1 MVSQGQR
8 SHEYLTARGAVV
20 RARKSQMIPQ
30 IVSTACGRLSG
41 ECERG
46 TQECVRHNDFNIY
59 EASAKTKWHCPS
71 SVPEQLAMLDPIR
84 ALHPAIQAQID
95 GHPSI
100 GILNT
105 RRAHHRSL
113 LFRHNLQR

>member
-1 MVSQGQR
+1 MPTPGCPFARAERNVYHPANNVMTATSNVPISKGRR

-46 TQECVRHNDFNIY
+46 TQECVRHVRLVRCAAFGGDSNVL
-59 EASAKTKWHCPS
+59 
-71 SVPEQLAMLDPIR
+71 VPR
-84 ALHPAIQAQID
+84 
-95 GHPSI
+95 
-100 GILNT
+100 
-105 RRAHHRSL
+105 
-113 LFRHNLQR
+113 